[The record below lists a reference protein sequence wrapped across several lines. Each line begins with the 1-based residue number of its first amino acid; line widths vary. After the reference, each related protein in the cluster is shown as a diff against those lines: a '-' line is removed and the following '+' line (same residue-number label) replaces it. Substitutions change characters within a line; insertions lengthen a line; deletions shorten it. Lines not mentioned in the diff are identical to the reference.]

1 MRLLNKTIRS
11 YLFYSFT
18 IILVAIPL
26 FYIVVR
32 KVLLHSVDR
41 SLRAQMRDIRSN
53 LPSIR
58 SADEIQIW
66 SRMDKD
72 IRLAETNEE
81 LPDRIYTLYHP
92 NHRHHDE
99 DPYREI
105 SGNIR
110 VNGHLY
116 ALIISNSLVEN
127 EDLLGSIL
135 LVQFFLLIFLMGGML
150 WINRSISQKIWKPF
164 YKGLDTMKKY
174 ELVHH
179 EPVQFEKT
187 DIDEFEA
194 LNKAIKQFTDRN
206 HEIYTR
212 QKEFT
217 ENAAHE
223 MQTPLAIFQGKIDL
237 LMQTEPLS
245 EEQATLIGALDNA
258 NLRLSR
264 LNKSLLLLTKIENN
278 QFSQMEQINIAG
290 MVPVITESLLT
301 DSGFDKS
308 KVEERYEVPITI
320 HANRTLIEMLIGNLL
335 LNALRHNIDGGRIA
349 IKTIGRSLI
358 IGNSGNDEP
367 LENEKIFQR
376 FYKSASHPAS
386 TGLGLAIVKE
396 ICGLYQYQISY
407 QYLPNWHQF
416 KVLFPG

>member
-26 FYIVVR
+26 FYFVVK
-32 KVLLHSVDR
+32 KVLLHSVDH
-41 SLRAQMRDIRSN
+41 SLRTQMHDIRFN
-53 LPSIR
+53 LPSIH
-58 SADEIQIW
+58 SAEELQTW
-66 SRMDKD
+66 SKMDKD
-72 IRLAETNEE
+72 IRLTETNEE
-81 LPDRIYTLYHP
+81 LPDRIYTIYHP
-92 NHRHHDE
+92 NPRHRDD

-105 SGNIR
+105 AGTIK

-127 EDLLGSIL
+127 DDLLGSIL

-164 YKGLDTMKKY
+164 YAGLDTMKKY
-174 ELVHH
+174 ELANH
-179 EPVQFEKT
+179 EPVQLEKT
-187 DIDEFEA
+187 DIDEFAE
-194 LNKAIKQFTDRN
+194 LNRAIKQFTDRN
-206 HEIYTR
+206 HEIYVR

-223 MQTPLAIFQGKIDL
+223 LQTPLAIFQGKIDL

-264 LNKSLLLLTKIENN
+264 LNKSLLLLSKIENN
-278 QFSQMEQINIAG
+278 QFSQTEPIEITSLLPG
-290 MVPVITESLLT
+290 ITETLLVNA
-301 DSGFDKS
+301 GFDRA
-308 KVEERYEVPITI
+308 KVEERYQNGILI
-320 HANRTLIEMLIGNLL
+320 NANRTLIEMLAGNLL
-335 LNALRHNIDGGRIA
+335 LNAIRHNVEDGRIK
-349 IKTIGRSLI
+349 IETLERSLI
-358 IGNSGNDEP
+358 ISNSGNEEP
-367 LENEKIFQR
+367 LDSDKIFQR
-376 FYKSASHPAS
+376 FYKSAKHPAS

-396 ICGLYQYQISY
+396 ICGLYHYQLSY
-407 QYLPNWHQF
+407 QFQPGWHQF
-416 KVLFPG
+416 EVVFSG

>member
-26 FYIVVR
+26 FYVVVK

-41 SLRAQMRDIRSN
+41 SLRVQMHDIRSN

-66 SRMDKD
+66 SKMDKD
-72 IRLAETNEE
+72 IRLTETNEE
-81 LPDRIYTLYHP
+81 LPDRIYTIYHP

-99 DPYREI
+99 DPYREL

-110 VNGHLY
+110 VNGQLY
-116 ALIISNSLVEN
+116 TLIISNSLVEN
-127 EDLLGSIL
+127 DDLLGSIL
-135 LVQFFLLIFLMGGML
+135 LVQFLLLIFLMGGML
-150 WINRSISQKIWKPF
+150 WINRSISKRIWKPF

-174 ELVHH
+174 ELVNH
-179 EPVQFEKT
+179 EPVQLERT
-187 DIDEFEA
+187 DIDEFAE
-194 LNKAIKQFTDRN
+194 LNRAIKQFTDRN

-212 QKEFT
+212 QREFT

-245 EEQATLIGALDNA
+245 EEQATLIGALDAA

-278 QFSQMEQINIAG
+278 QFSQTEQIEIAG
-290 MVPVITESLLT
+290 LVPGIIEGFLAN
-301 DSGFDKS
+301 SGFEKS
-308 KVEERYEVPITI
+308 KLDVLYEDTI
-320 HANRTLIEMLIGNLL
+320 AINANRTLIEMLIGNLL
-335 LNALRHNIDGGRIA
+335 LNAIRHNVEGGRIK
-349 IKTIGRSLI
+349 IETVNRNLI
-358 IGNSGNDEP
+358 VGNSGKDEALDND
-367 LENEKIFQR
+367 KIFHR
-376 FYKSASHPAS
+376 FYKSASQPSS

-396 ICGLYQYQISY
+396 ICGLYHYQISY
-407 QYLPNWHQF
+407 QFQPGWHQF
-416 KVLFPG
+416 TVSFPQ